1 MKGKNLFKL
10 LLALCLTGVPGI
22 ALSGC
27 GETDPGTGG
36 GGSQEQPHN
45 VSFDVK
51 KGAVHYINN
60 VGYGDEEFD
69 DITLPKSANAIYY
82 SMISNSEVRKLTIPK
97 NIEKIVDND
106 GVPCATEFLVRE
118 FTLLGKGYIN
128 EIVVEDGNLAFSME
142 NGCLM
147 YNGVLL
153 YATPK
158 IAESENLEIDSKNV
172 ADNAFSAL
180 RNMAEREEF
189 SGNFNLRNLI
199 VDFNNHSKSMALDEV
214 LTILDKYSDKQV
226 YLDSIE
232 LRNVPSNVDLS
243 LINARKIVIS
253 GSDSV
258 SIQLGDVNNI
268 ELKGGIKSF
277 DITLRNEDQVVV
289 NLPTTLKYQ
298 SRIYGC
304 SSVVYNIPLTHLE
317 FENSRYYRLLGLDNA
332 FEGEYSYKN
341 IGLQDKINLFD
352 GEANVVLNFKKHSIE
367 DENKIEFYKHFKYE
381 VLNEGVVVT
390 GVYGD
395 EPSGGFVIP
404 EQINGIN
411 VIKVM
416 FSDSGVFINNNYV
429 SPTYRISKI
438 TLPNTIKEIES
449 ETSNYTFE
457 EVRFDGNISE
467 CEKIKNEFVK
477 ILSGISNLKITC
489 VDGDVKL
496 SEKIFD
502 NAQYIFENNNQETYT
517 VKADFENDNYEIE
530 CKIYVNKELRTLK
543 THKIGQAF
551 EEQANLLYFDL
562 SINEDSCYFYR
573 NLILKREEKFD
584 GESGKYYYDIK
595 LSEDGGSL
603 YTSST
608 SRQAFEGKIEH
619 KFHDVVIRNATC
631 ENEGYVQDKCEIC
644 GEVRDSRTLPML
656 SHDIETNIESEQ
668 FGYCK
673 NGCDEY
679 KLGTI
684 RSGFRNNVEYKEIIF
699 GSGYGVQECRN
710 QITELK
716 FPKDI
721 TDVIFNDDIKSLF
734 PNLKSIC
741 VSNLKEYL
749 NCSFNSGDKPL
760 ANGISLKIKNG
771 ETNQYELL
779 ENLVINDEIFEDVEQ
794 WKINDYAFYGYSSLK
809 NLTIQISD
817 NVKKFRVGAYA
828 FGNTNLE
835 KINVVSKYGI
845 IDSTAF
851 IGASVKEIE
860 RITTASSSRNAMANL
875 INANPNAKKK
885 DLVIYTSNYSNDSLG
900 KFENAYFENAYI
912 ELRVDEY
919 SSSESYSIYEKICA
933 NNVYIKDLKTW
944 LELNLYGTYDNAI
957 NLNVKNGESYQKVTE
972 IDFNDSELCD
982 IRSISANILNIDGLT
997 NVILSSAITYIEE
1010 DAFGASIQEVTA
1022 PVSIVKYIG
1031 GSVKKLNV
1039 VGDSSSSV
1047 LMGENNEALPGLFEE
1062 VNLSNDITAIG
1073 GGTFSG
1079 NKALRKINLENV
1091 QTVGAGAFNGCSSLE
1106 SVGKTHK
1113 LTEINNYT
1121 FYNCSSLLEFNLCA
1135 ISKVGEQAF
1144 KGCSNLTI
1152 ASSFK
1157 NITEISSKAF
1167 AGIKAIDELDLTSL
1181 SNCSSDAFS
1190 GTGVNNVIFNTYYS
1204 SFGIKPLKKMVV
1216 KSCSGAITLPNFD
1229 ECMNIEIHLPSG
1241 VSTIVGNTN
1250 ANWKVYFD
1258 GSVEDWAK
1266 ISVINGGVCNLYI
1279 NGNEIE
1285 DVVLENVETIGNAF
1299 AGLTSIKT
1307 LSINNAK
1314 SIGSFAD
1321 CSNLTS
1327 VSIENSTNT
1336 NTMNLNETF
1345 KNCTSLTSFS
1355 CGDKISLTSTFAGCT
1370 NLKILI
1376 IPNATRSYSSGNNVL
1391 NGVRE
1396 FDQIEASAEFLTS
1409 INNNELSGDSKLIVQ
1424 NLIIR
1429 DVKSSGWSYSFG
1441 NINVGDSLKFTEGSK
1456 SVYGVG
1462 NIVKEITIPSSV
1474 EIFNVSLF
1482 NSLSN
1487 NSTLKF
1493 NFDISTYAS
1502 KDYNRSFFGLTNNI
1516 KFKNGEMFESASG
1529 NITLNGITKIGK
1541 NAFNGARNIQTINIP
1556 ESCLN
1561 IDSTALNNMS
1571 GLTSLTIPES
1581 CTYGEKLLEGCV
1593 SMQTLTISNGFETI
1607 STMFG
1612 GTIPESLNKVEVKSW
1627 KVSGEKRVIPE
1638 GMFSGFTK
1646 EIVFDNNYDK
1656 IDKNAFNGTNI
1667 SILTI
1672 SDNCT
1677 EISEGAFNGM
1687 GNLTD
1692 LTLPQN
1698 CAYTSSI
1705 ISECGKLEKLSLP
1718 NAQCSV
1724 SEIFG
1729 GNTPKSLKELT
1740 IRSWKKDGNKVIPN
1754 SMFEN
1759 ISNLTL
1765 NYPSDYTAIG
1775 NNAFKGTDITSIEIS
1790 NTCVSIGESAF
1801 VGTKISSLTIPDSV
1815 KSIGESAF
1823 QGVSLLSSLTMSS
1836 SCESIGDKAFKGTSI
1851 STLALKSGA
1860 TIGKEAFA
1868 CVPTLETLTIASGCA
1883 KIGDRAFMQTGIKSL
1898 TIPDSVVEIGESAFE
1913 DCLKLTDVIFDGFSQ
1928 AKTFNAHAFKGSK
1941 NITNTRINASENTY
1955 LSGTKWLDSTFKA
1968 LDENN
1973 LNESDG
1979 DCNPTFYS
1987 KNLLINST
1995 PVESVADNQD
2005 ATIAQVISNFA
2016 FINVGSIKGVSL
2028 YKTSSVGSYAFFGC
2042 GELSNIKITDGVND
2056 INSYAFANCGKLKTL
2071 ELKAHGNIGDYA
2083 FYGNKLIENININV
2097 VGNIG
2102 EYALAGAS
2110 DGSSITNKLDF
2121 ICKGN
2126 VAGTALKNH
2135 KNIKEAKVE
2144 ITGEFSGLLDDATKI
2159 YKIEITS
2166 SNGYEFNN
2174 TFTDLQYL
2182 TYRLNGSNLTLNST
2196 KKVKAPNVKTI
2207 AFVGNGNLSIG
2218 SDAFGLGKLY
2228 MLQFG
2233 NTDGSS
2239 SNISISSIKDDAFFS
2254 DANFRP
2260 QLFEIINTTAQD
2272 LSSAKFYK
2280 EKLNYAT
2287 SLENSKMVFAK
2298 NYDGVYFKT
2307 TYQEKSGGIS
2317 EDIYQLVDFREDNRT
2332 SYEFFD
2338 EIEKVTDIYGN
2349 EVALG
2354 KVKVIGGLFGFN
2366 KTYFRGTERVYVQSY
2381 GFNSTIKSVKVSAG
2395 VAESTGLCF
2404 FTNLESIEYKEG
2416 TTSVAGVASNVTN
2429 MSGGSV
2435 TLKSVKL
2442 PSTVTNLKAKAF
2454 ANCSNLET
2462 FETTDS
2468 KALSIKKIADEAFR
2482 NCGKLTDLSLIIGD
2496 ATETIGLSAF
2506 NGTGITAVS
2515 LGENVKE
2522 IASDAFNNCHNLVSF
2537 TFKSSFTFSGT
2548 YYGSD
2553 TYFIGCENL
2562 ATISSVEAPTEF
2574 GVFSKGNC
2582 LYAFRPSENSITL
2595 LYIAKN
2601 GAIID
2606 DSNLPLVNATH
2617 IGSFAFTNYYGVKT
2631 EWTLPSSV
2639 KKIEEK
2645 AFYQSKVT
2653 KLVFDSVEEIGQ
2665 QAFYGS
2671 MINTITTSDNYN
2683 YVGIKFNESLANIG
2697 RNAFANCLEITSVVL
2712 PNSITQISDGLFAN
2726 SSISSIEM
2734 PSVKLIGVSA
2744 FEETNNLTSI
2754 NINKSLQTISASAF
2768 KNSSVALLSFEN
2780 DSQLTS
2786 IGVSAFENTN
2796 LASVSLPDSIEL
2808 VSEATFRNCTKLT
2821 NINLNKVKTIE
2832 TEGFANTG
2840 LVNVDL
2846 SKLVNIG
2853 NGAFENTNLTDISSL
2868 STKLSTIGEYAFKNT
2883 NLMSVILPS
2892 GVQSIGKEAFGGL
2905 TNVKEIITPFLGSYK
2920 LSVNSNIEEEISKG
2934 YASGLEYLFGSN
2946 YCKEI
2951 DKIEIITTIDYLNVQ
2966 FNLSDLGNAKV
2977 KSLILTKFVSK
2988 IIDSNSEKY
2997 ISKNLRFDELK
3008 YCGSFMDWCKLAH
3021 DVDSAPAQITDSI
3034 YYLNNGEFKL
3044 IEGVVSIGYEGS
3056 NETFI
3061 LGDGKF
3067 KEYNKITG
3075 VQFVQNGKVGVSAF
3089 ENTQVN
3095 SISLGDNT
3103 SDVVVRLSSRAF
3115 KNTKI
3120 TRINLLFIDF
3130 VKDDSTLNI
3139 GEQFANNALLETIT
3153 NFSLWNISKAESTY
3167 VFSGCEKLS
3176 SAGILDLTPSAP
3188 IGYTNWFQYFYSDP
3202 SHYQVPSGTFKDCVM
3217 LSQVELP
3224 KNIEKIGKSAFE
3236 NCTNLSSVSIKFN
3249 KANAY
3254 MSVAKNYSYG
3264 KYLLISESAFANCV
3278 NLETL
3283 SFNGVWG
3290 YANASGSAKN
3300 TNFGTFYIEGKDSTG
3315 EQNIAVDSYGLIG
3328 FKSKAFLNCNKLARV
3343 NYIGEIDEVLS
3354 SESNSYESKLENL
3367 WIENLF
3373 EVNGD
3378 FTSDLNNILSSNP
3391 LFYGAKL
3398 YVGASLENA
3407 SAVTEISG
3415 KQIKK
3420 TAWAGSGIEKVVFN
3434 DKSDS
3439 SSKLLLVNCK
3449 SLREIKFETWN
3460 SINVVYNNNVAF
3472 RGCTNLTTINLCD
3485 NLKNGIYENNDIH
3498 WSAENGL
3505 LCRVT
3510 NDGTSKELFLAFGNT
3525 FNDALVTSIHEY
3537 AFIASGLKEIT
3548 LSTLRALSANAIT
3561 YSDIENVQLST
3572 SESGVWKLTGTS
3584 FNLNYTINN
3593 PDNLKDEIVVGVG
3606 GKELSVIDWLK
3617 MGARLV
3623 FKSL

>member
-51 KGAVHYINN
+51 NGAVHYINN

-82 SMISNSEVRKLTIPK
+82 SMMSNSEVRKLTIPK

-118 FTLLGKGYIN
+118 FTLLGKGFIN

-147 YNGVLL
+147 YNGILL

-180 RNMAEREEF
+180 RNMAESEEF

-199 VDFNNHSKSMALDEV
+199 VDFNNDSNSMALDEV
-214 LTILDKYSDKQV
+214 LEILSTSSKSKV
-226 YLDSIE
+226 LLDSIE
-232 LRNVPSNVDLS
+232 LRNVPSYVDLS

-277 DITLRNEDQVVV
+277 DITLRNEDQVIVD
-289 NLPTTLKYQ
+289 LPTSLKFQ

-304 SSVVYNIPLTHLE
+304 SSVVYNVPLTHLE
-317 FENSRYYRLLGLDNA
+317 FEDSLYYRLLGLDNA
-332 FEGEYSYKN
+332 FESEYSYKN
-341 IGLQDKINLFD
+341 IGLQDSINLFD
-352 GEANVVLNFKKHSIE
+352 GNANVVLNFKEHTIE

-381 VLNEGVVVT
+381 VSNEGVVVT

-411 VIKVM
+411 VIKVV
-416 FSDSGVFINNNYV
+416 FSDSEVYINNNYI
-429 SPTYRISKI
+429 SPTYGISKI

-457 EVRFDGNISE
+457 VIRFNGNISE
-467 CEKIKNEFVK
+467 CEKIKNEFEK
-477 ILSGISNLKITC
+477 ISSGISNSRITC
-489 VDGDVKL
+489 VDGYVKL
-496 SEKIFD
+496 SEKVFD
-502 NAQYIFENNNQETYT
+502 NAQYIFENDNQETYT

-530 CKIYVNKELRTLK
+530 CKIYVNEELRTLK

-562 SINEDSCYFYR
+562 SINEDSCDFYR

-584 GESGKYYYDIK
+584 SESGKYYYDLK

-631 ENEGYVQDKCEIC
+631 ENEGYIQDKCEIC
-644 GEVRDSRTLPML
+644 GEVRDGRTLPML
-656 SHDIETNIESEQ
+656 SHDIETNIESKQ

-710 QITELK
+710 QIAELK
-716 FPKDI
+716 FPDGI
-721 TDVIFNDDIKSLF
+721 TGVIFNDNIKSLF
-734 PNLKSIC
+734 PNLNSIC

-817 NVKKFRVGAYA
+817 NVKKFSVGAYA

-851 IGASVKEIE
+851 NGASVKEIE
-860 RITTASSSRNAMANL
+860 RITTASSSNSAMLAL
-875 INANPNAKKK
+875 VKANPNAKKK

-900 KFENAYFENAYI
+900 KFENAYI

-919 SSSESYSIYEKICA
+919 SSSESYSIYEDICA
-933 NNVYIKDLKTW
+933 DNVYIKDLKTW
-944 LELNLYGTYDNAI
+944 LKLNLCGTFDNAI

-972 IDFNDSELCD
+972 IDFNNSELSD

-997 NVILSSAITYIEE
+997 NVILSSSITYIEE
-1010 DAFGASIQEVTA
+1010 GAFGASIQEVTA

-1031 GSVKKLNV
+1031 GSIKKLNV

-1047 LMGENNEALPGLFEE
+1047 LMGENNKALQGLFEE

-1073 GGTFSG
+1073 GGTFNG

-1091 QTVGAGAFNGCSSLE
+1091 QTIGAGAFNGCTSLE

-1121 FYNCSSLLEFNLCA
+1121 FYNCSSLLEFNLCD
-1135 ISKVGEQAF
+1135 ISKVGVEAF
-1144 KGCSNLTI
+1144 NGCSNLTI

-1157 NITEISSKAF
+1157 NITEISSKTF

-1190 GTGVNNVIFNTYYS
+1190 GTGVNNVIFNTYNS

-1266 ISVINGGVCNLYI
+1266 ISLINGGVCNLYI

-1299 AGLTSIKT
+1299 AGLTSIKS
-1307 LSINNAK
+1307 LSIKNAK

-1327 VSIENSTNT
+1327 VSIEDSTNS

-1345 KNCTSLTSFS
+1345 KNCTKLISFS
-1355 CGDKISLTSTFAGCT
+1355 SGDKISLTNTFAGCT
-1370 NLKILI
+1370 NLKTLI

-1409 INNNELSGDSKLIVQ
+1409 INNNELSGDSKLTVQ
-1424 NLIIR
+1424 DLIIR
-1429 DVKSSGWSYSFG
+1429 DVKSSGWRYSFC
-1441 NINVGDSLKFTEGSK
+1441 NINVGESLKFTEDSK

-1474 EIFNVSLF
+1474 ETYNDSLF

-1516 KFKNGEMFESASG
+1516 KFKNGEIFESASG

-1541 NAFNGARNIQTINIP
+1541 NAFNGAKNIQTINIP

-1561 IDSTALNNMS
+1561 VDSTALNNMS

-1612 GTIPESLNKVEVKSW
+1612 GIIPESLNKVEVKSW
-1627 KVSGEKRVIPE
+1627 KVSGGKRVIPE

-1656 IDKNAFNGTNI
+1656 IDKNAFNGTNM

-1672 SDNCT
+1672 SENCT

-1687 GNLTD
+1687 DNLTD
-1692 LTLPQN
+1692 LTLPKN
-1698 CAYTSSI
+1698 CVYSTSI
-1705 ISECGKLEKLSLP
+1705 IGECDKLEKLSLP

-1724 SEIFG
+1724 NEIFG
-1729 GNTPKSLKELT
+1729 GDIPKSLKELT
-1740 IRSWKKDGNKVIPN
+1740 IRSWENNGSKVIPN

-1759 ISNLTL
+1759 LSNLTL

-1775 NNAFKGTDITSIEIS
+1775 NSAFKGTDITSIEIS
-1790 NTCVSIGESAF
+1790 NTCVSIGENAF

-1815 KSIGESAF
+1815 KS
-1823 QGVSLLSSLTMSS
+1823 
-1836 SCESIGDKAFKGTSI
+1836 
-1851 STLALKSGA
+1851 
-1860 TIGKEAFA
+1860 
-1868 CVPTLETLTIASGCA
+1868 
-1883 KIGDRAFMQTGIKSL
+1883 
-1898 TIPDSVVEIGESAFE
+1898 IGESAFE

-1987 KNLLINST
+1987 KNLLINNT

-2218 SDAFGLGKLY
+2218 SDAFSLGKLY

-2260 QLFEIINTTAQD
+2260 QLFEIINTTSQD

-2287 SLENSKMVFAK
+2287 NLEDSKMVFAE

-2366 KTYFRGTERVYVQSY
+2366 KTYFRDTERVYVQSY

-2416 TTSVAGVASNVTN
+2416 TTSVAGVASNVSN

-2462 FETTDS
+2462 FETTDG
-2468 KALSIKKIADEAFR
+2468 KALSIIDIAGEAFR
-2482 NCGKLTDLSLIIGD
+2482 NCRKLTDLSLVIGD

-2506 NGTGITAVS
+2506 NGAGITAVS
-2515 LGENVKE
+2515 LGENVKT
-2522 IASDAFNNCHNLVSF
+2522 IASDAFNNCHNLASF
-2537 TFKSSFTFSGT
+2537 TFKSNFKFSGS

-2553 TYFIGCENL
+2553 TQIGGYFIGCENL
-2562 ATISSVEAPTEF
+2562 ATISSVDAPTEF

-2606 DSNLPLVNATH
+2606 DSNLPLVNTTH
-2617 IGSFAFTNYYGVKT
+2617 IGSFAFTNYYGDKT

-2645 AFYQSKVT
+2645 AFYQSSVT

-2665 QAFYGS
+2665 KAFYSS

-2734 PSVKLIGVSA
+2734 PSVNLIGVSA
-2744 FEETNNLTSI
+2744 FEGTNNLTSI

-2768 KNSSVALLSFEN
+2768 KNSSVASISFEN

-2796 LASVSLPDSIEL
+2796 LTSVSLPDSIEL
-2808 VSEATFRNCTKLT
+2808 VSEATFRNCSNLT
-2821 NINLNKVKTIE
+2821 NINLNNVKTIE

-2853 NGAFENTNLTDISSL
+2853 NGAFKNTNLTDISSL
-2868 STKLSTIGEYAFKNT
+2868 STKLNTIGEYAFKNT

-2892 GVQSIGKEAFGGL
+2892 SVQSIGKEAFGGL

-2934 YASGLEYLFGSN
+2934 YASGLEYLFGSD

-2951 DKIEIITTIDYLNVQ
+2951 DKLEIITTINNSNVQ

-3008 YCGSFMDWCKLAH
+3008 YCGSFMDWCELAH
-3021 DVDSAPAQITDSI
+3021 DVDSAPAQITDNI
-3034 YYLNNGEFKL
+3034 YYLNNGEFML
-3044 IEGVVSIGYEGS
+3044 IEGVVSIGCEGS
-3056 NETFI
+3056 SETFI

-3067 KEYNKITG
+3067 KGYNKITG

-3103 SDVVVRLSSRAF
+3103 SDAVVRLSSRAF

-3120 TRINLLFIDF
+3120 TSIDLSFIDF

-3153 NFSLWNISKAESTY
+3153 NFSLWNISKVDSTY

-3176 SAGILDLTPSAP
+3176 SAGILDVTPSAP
-3188 IGYTNWFQYFYSDP
+3188 IGYTNWFQYFYSDS

-3224 KNIEKIGKSAFE
+3224 KNIEIIGKSAFE

-3254 MSVAKNYSYG
+3254 MSVAKNCSYG
-3264 KYLLISESAFANCV
+3264 KYLLISESAFANCA

-3328 FKSKAFLNCNKLARV
+3328 FKSKAFLNCNNLARV

-3354 SESNSYESKLENL
+3354 SETNSYESKLENL

-3398 YVGASLENA
+3398 YVGASLGNA

-3449 SLREIKFETWN
+3449 SLREIEFETWN

-3485 NLKNGIYENNDIH
+3485 NLKNGIYENNNIH

-3510 NDGTSKELFLAFGNT
+3510 NDGASKELFLAFGSS
-3525 FNDALVTSIHEY
+3525 FNDSLITSIHEY

-3593 PDNLKDEIVVGVG
+3593 PANLKDEIVVGVG

-3617 MGARLV
+3617 MGARLI
-3623 FKSL
+3623 FES